1 MAKKKNKKQKEEEL
15 KFSKKEAG
23 VLLVIAILL
32 IGFVLIGSLFVKE
45 PGDVASSQMVL
56 NSTNNHNFQDIL
68 ELSNISH
75 SVVTMLWS
83 AIIADVLS
91 FILGVF
97 LFKSEFK
104 NSTLLTIKYEGES
117 IVDKEKEYLDKYDAQ
132 DVIILTI
139 DLKTKENP
147 SKKLKDNT
155 KYTYSAIYV
164 KDKKDN
170 WNLKDLVK

>member
-68 ELSNISH
+68 ELSNELKE
-75 SVVTMLWS
+75 T
-83 AIIADVLS
+83 
-91 FILGVF
+91 
-97 LFKSEFK
+97 FKSEFK

>member
-1 MAKKKNKKQKEEEL
+1 MMAKKKNKKQKEEEL

-68 ELSNISH
+68 ELSNELKE
-75 SVVTMLWS
+75 T
-83 AIIADVLS
+83 
-91 FILGVF
+91 
-97 LFKSEFK
+97 FKSEFK

>member
-23 VLLVIAILL
+23 VLLAVAILL

-68 ELSNISH
+68 ELSNELKE
-75 SVVTMLWS
+75 T
-83 AIIADVLS
+83 
-91 FILGVF
+91 
-97 LFKSEFK
+97 FKSEFK

-155 KYTYSAIYV
+155 EYTYSAIYV

-170 WNLKDLVK
+170 WTLKDLVK